1 VPIALSSYREDISA
15 ADTRTT
21 MTTIP
26 TTRCAFAVLAIA
38 ALPLVAG
45 AQTFPKTLTA
55 NAEASSSGGGR
66 LTGTITI
73 QVDRLM
79 EELDFKKVSDALKV
93 NGYLRFLPVLRTL
106 PPVGYVQLG
115 ETRTVLKFAHMR
127 ANGKTLVLGSDRPI
141 FFIGGGAP
149 EARPKAG
156 YEMGVI
162 ELDLDAQGNGTGTM
176 AAAARVK
183 HTTDGGVAIDDY
195 ADKPVKLAVKP
206 AK

>member
-1 VPIALSSYREDISA
+1 MSSL
-15 ADTRTT
+15 
-21 MTTIP
+21 
-26 TTRCAFAVLAIA
+26 AVR
-38 ALPLVAG
+38 
-45 AQTFPKTLTA
+45 AQTFPKTLAAAT
-55 NAEASSSGGGR
+55 EVSGATGR
-66 LTGTITI
+66 LTGSMTI

-115 ETRTVLKFAHMR
+115 DTRTVLKFAHMR
-127 ANGKTLVLGSDRPI
+127 ANGKTLVLGTDRPI

-149 EARPKAG
+149 EAKPKAG
-156 YEMGVI
+156 YEMGVL

-183 HTTDGGVAIDDY
+183 HTADGGVAIDDY
-195 ADKPVKLAVKP
+195 AEKPVKLTVKP

>member
-1 VPIALSSYREDISA
+1 M
-15 ADTRTT
+15 T
-21 MTTIP
+21 MTITNL
-26 TTRCAFAVLAIA
+26 TRCGLIVLAIA
-38 ALPLVAG
+38 ASSLMAR

-55 NAEASSSGGGR
+55 NAEASSGATGR
-66 LTGTITI
+66 LTGTMTI

-115 ETRTVLKFAHMR
+115 DTKTVLKFAHMR
-127 ANGKTLVLGSDRPI
+127 ANGKTLVLGSDQPI
-141 FFIGGGAP
+141 FFVGGGAP
-149 EARPKAG
+149 NARPKAG

-162 ELDLDAQGNGTGTM
+162 ELDLDAQGNGQGTM

-183 HTTDGGVAIDDY
+183 HTADGGVAVQDY
-195 ADKPVKLAVKP
+195 AEKPVKLTVKP

>member
-1 VPIALSSYREDISA
+1 M
-15 ADTRTT
+15 T
-21 MTTIP
+21 MTSTN
-26 TTRCAFAVLAIA
+26 TTRRALIVLAIA
-38 ALPLVAG
+38 ASSLAAQ
-45 AQTFPKTLTA
+45 AQTFPKTLNA
-55 NAEASSSGGGR
+55 DAEASSSGGGR

-115 ETRTVLKFAHMR
+115 DAKTVLKFAHMR
-127 ANGKTLVLGSDRPI
+127 ANGKTLVLGSDQPI
-141 FFIGGGAP
+141 FFVGGGAP
-149 EARPKAG
+149 NPKPKAG
-156 YEMGVI
+156 YEMGII
-162 ELDLDAQGNGTGTM
+162 ELDLDAQGNGKGTM

-183 HTTDGGVAIDDY
+183 HTADGGVAIDDY
-195 ADKPVKLAVKP
+195 AEKPITLTVKP

>member
-1 VPIALSSYREDISA
+1 
-15 ADTRTT
+15 
-21 MTTIP
+21 MTTTS
-26 TTRCAFAVLAIA
+26 TTRCAFAILAIA
-38 ALPLVAG
+38 ALPLVAR
-45 AQTFPKTLTA
+45 AQTYPKTLAATTEVSA
-55 NAEASSSGGGR
+55 TTGR
-66 LTGTITI
+66 LTGTMTI

-149 EARPKAG
+149 DPKPKTG

-183 HTTDGGVAIDDY
+183 HTADGGVAIDDY
-195 ADKPVKLAVKP
+195 ADKPVKLTVKP